1 MEIKISELESE
12 KLNRDLKAQ
21 EAELKVQSL
30 TAQIASLKR
39 MNKFVEEASSDQ
51 ILEEILKSLNL
62 ISTENTKPLIEQIGK
77 KLEGI
82 KTQEES
88 KKSTEKI
95 DKMRSTIDSLKR
107 DNYELRKKVREGEE
121 EFLRMVPTPN
131 MKDLQSRGVSYLS
144 TP

>member
-1 MEIKISELESE
+1 
-12 KLNRDLKAQ
+12 
-21 EAELKVQSL
+21 
-30 TAQIASLKR
+30 

-62 ISTENTKPLIEQIGK
+62 ISTENTKPLIEQISK

-88 KKSTEKI
+88 KESTEKI
-95 DKMRSTIDSLKR
+95 VKMRSSIDTLKR
-107 DNYELRKKVREGEE
+107 DNYELRKRVREGEE

-131 MKDLQSRGVSYLS
+131 MQDLQSRGVSGLKTNLFRMRAQKWPNS
-144 TP
+144 CLKRCLFMRRIIRH